1 MAGPRDVLSRVLAA
15 VEADFLDA
23 GVEALG
29 PERRR
34 RRVGQGWACVGLA
47 EATAAGMPTVNP
59 LTSERPV
66 LLTGAEAD
74 AGTPATSQTTRAAP
88 TAIGSPMNEEKRR
101 VVLSDEDRRFLDQV
115 VAKTLAQPNRH
126 PIGVLH
132 ALRIGLEVVRHSLT
146 SPQSALNFLNTPVAE
161 VRFQIRWH
169 GQFDQP
175 NLLHQ
180 AELARVLEQEYESR
194 SQAVDAIINYAEW
207 LARTTA
213 LRQLTAEATYRVSRG
228 ERTRVIPAHLSATA
242 PRAPG
247 LGYDAIVSDL
257 FRPVFLTPFIV
268 SAPRPDWDARLW
280 REAAAALRH
289 WETEVVVDEA
299 PAPVQVLAL
308 IEPLVCDQDIREA
321 YFPLKLWV
329 TLPDLWRGDRAE
341 SALPLLMG
349 VWTALQQQIDR
360 RLEFLGE
367 VLPLHRRGRT
377 GGHPPRG

>member
-59 LTSERPV
+59 LTSEHPV

-213 LRQLTAEATYRVSRG
+213 LRQLTAEATYRVAR
-228 ERTRVIPAHLSATA
+228 RAHLRHPRSPVGHGSACAGTRIRRHRVRPIPTGFPDA
-242 PRAPG
+242 VHRVRPPAG
-247 LGYDAIVSDL
+247 LGC
-257 FRPVFLTPFIV
+257 TP
-268 SAPRPDWDARLW
+268 
-280 REAAAALRH
+280 
-289 WETEVVVDEA
+289 
-299 PAPVQVLAL
+299 LA
-308 IEPLVCDQDIREA
+308 
-321 YFPLKLWV
+321 
-329 TLPDLWRGDRAE
+329 
-341 SALPLLMG
+341 
-349 VWTALQQQIDR
+349 
-360 RLEFLGE
+360 
-367 VLPLHRRGRT
+367 RGR
-377 GGHPPRG
+377 GGAPPLGDGGCG